1 MRLIRPDKKYIQSY
15 IEANEEDEMFR
26 PHAERRFRNYET
38 IVESSYNVEHGI
50 NLPANYVRATT
61 FWLIDNEKFI
71 GEINIRHEL
80 NSCLINYGGHIGY
93 EIRQSECMKGYGTKM
108 LSMALTYCKETL
120 HLQKVLITCDDD
132 NIGSINV
139 IENNGGVLENKVKN
153 NLSRGNV
160 TTRRYW
166 IAL

>member
-1 MRLIRPDKKYIQSY
+1 MKLIRPDSKYIQGY
-15 IEANEEDEMFR
+15 IEANEEDEIFR
-26 PHAERRFRNYET
+26 SNAERRFIHPET
-38 IVESSYNVEHGI
+38 IIESSYNIEHGI
-50 NLPANYVRATT
+50 NLPENYVKATT

-80 NSCLINYGGHIGY
+80 NSFLINYGGHIGY

-120 HLQKVLITCDDD
+120 NLHKILITCDDD
-132 NIGSINV
+132 NIGSIRV
-139 IENNGGVLENKVKN
+139 IENNGGILENKVKN
-153 NLSRGNV
+153 SLSRGNV

-166 IAL
+166 INI